1 MIPLLT
7 AERAERIE
15 RLWEQLRD
23 ELAGELDAERD
34 DADERDAV
42 PVADDA
48 SMEEPMDEAASR

>member
-23 ELAGELDAERD
+23 ELAEEMD